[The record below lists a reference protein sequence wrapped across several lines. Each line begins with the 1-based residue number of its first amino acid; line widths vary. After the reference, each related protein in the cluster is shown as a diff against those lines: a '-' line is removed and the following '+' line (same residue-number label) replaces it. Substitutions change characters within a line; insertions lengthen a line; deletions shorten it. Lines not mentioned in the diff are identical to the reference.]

1 MSNIQHGPK
10 SRWMS
15 FAFNLTEMER
25 DKDCVETATQ
35 ANEDDQKTVCHGHG
49 YQTNSN
55 RPQGGR
61 QEAKHEVSSLRPMLL
76 PGHLQAITQSGLSSR
91 DFGRKELRLQ
101 TDALPAVTVLHR
113 FSLSI
118 PSRWIYDS
126 KLVLPK
132 SYNSSKATGKGQST
146 EDTLGLRQ
154 VKPDGGIGQEGSEPS
169 KAINGSGEIL
179 RLLMKGMDVANGGW
193 STIQGQYKEGFK
205 GLEQDKDSTRITG
218 QKSRGYRIK

>member
-1 MSNIQHGPK
+1 MSNIQHVLLCKIHLWRKDFENETGAISLRWSGTRTVLRPQPK
-10 SRWMS
+10 PMRMIRKL
-15 FAFNLTEMER
+15 FAMAMVIKPIPTVP
-25 DKDCVETATQ
+25 K
-35 ANEDDQKTVCHGHG
+35 EDVKKPNMRSDIGIQGLIT
-49 YQTNSN
+49 QTNATS
-55 RPQGGR
+55 RPSTGN
-61 QEAKHEVSSLRPMLL
+61 H
-76 PGHLQAITQSGLSSR
+76 
-91 DFGRKELRLQ
+91 
-101 TDALPAVTVLHR
+101 
-113 FSLSI
+113 
-118 PSRWIYDS
+118 
-126 KLVLPK
+126 